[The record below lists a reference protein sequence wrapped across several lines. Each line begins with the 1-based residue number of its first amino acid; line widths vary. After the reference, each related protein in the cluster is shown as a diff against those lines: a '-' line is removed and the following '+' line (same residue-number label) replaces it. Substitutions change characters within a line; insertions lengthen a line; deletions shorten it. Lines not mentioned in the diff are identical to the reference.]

1 MSIAFPPSC
10 EATITF
16 RELRK
21 VKVLEERNVYFARDG
36 CDGYQLFIRIA
47 LLAQGPPNMES
58 RVLWLDWVR
67 FGAHLKLLEGVA

>member
-1 MSIAFPPSC
+1 MSIALPPSC

-36 CDGYQLFIRIA
+36 CDGYQLLIRIA
-47 LLAQGPPNMES
+47 LLAQGP
-58 RVLWLDWVR
+58 
-67 FGAHLKLLEGVA
+67 